1 MRRNRFETVDEVQ
14 DDAITL
20 ELAAD
25 GDPAM
30 ARVHV
35 PAPGAAPSGDG
46 APVEAE
52 KVSEPLARK
61 DAFRGA
67 IQLAN
72 TMKMPVVV
80 MGDEAAWDPVWGDL
94 YRPV

>member
-20 ELAAD
+20 ELAAG
-25 GDPAM
+25 GDPEM

-35 PAPGAAPSGDG
+35 PGPGTAPAGE
-46 APVEAE
+46 PVEAE

-80 MGDEAAWDPVWGDL
+80 MGDESAWDPVWGDL

>member
-20 ELAAD
+20 ELAAG
-25 GDPAM
+25 GDPEM
-30 ARVHV
+30 AVVHV
-35 PAPGAAPSGDG
+35 PGPGTAPASAD

-80 MGDEAAWDPVWGDL
+80 MGDATAWDPLWGDL